1 MSARQY
7 VIFFFR
13 ELSCNNQMVSF
24 ACLMDFLFLTH
35 GYPKPVHG
43 CFARVRLLPCSCLRD
58 SMFRS
63 HRSCFVP
70 VPCLPCSSYNTP
82 FLFHG
87 CCVLGPW
94 IPCTGHMD
102 PVSLSHGCLAPAP
115 CVLYPCYLDPYSS
128 YLDPVYL
135 FYNCHVPVPS
145 VPYTCPWMPGS
156 CPLDATSCPTDQVYL
171 LQQDGN
177 KS

>member
-1 MSARQY
+1 MSSRQY
-7 VIFFFR
+7 FIFFFR
-13 ELSCNNQMVSF
+13 GLSCSSHMVSF

-43 CFARVRLLPCSCLRD
+43 CFVRVRLTPCSCLRD

-63 HRSCFVP
+63 HRACFVP
-70 VPCLPCSSYNTP
+70 V
-82 FLFHG
+82 
-87 CCVLGPW
+87 PW

-145 VPYTCPWMPGS
+145 VPYTCSWMPGS
-156 CPLDATSCPTDQVYL
+156 CPLDAIFLSHGSSLPAPTGREQEL
-171 LQQDGN
+171 DGAGTTHP
-177 KS
+177 